1 MGLGADELAAI
12 DELLAAESA
21 SASSDHAG
29 ARADFRRRFPRLSLT
44 RCDVS
49 DMDAENPFR
58 VYPGMS
64 LFLVDASDHCWR
76 ITSDPSQATGIVLAR
91 HAKCL

>member
-12 DELLAAESA
+12 DELLAAETA
-21 SASSDHAG
+21 SASGGDVS
-29 ARADFRRRFPRLSLT
+29 ARADFRRCFPSLSLT

-49 DMDAENPFR
+49 DMDAETAFR

-64 LFLVDASDHCWR
+64 LVLVDASDHCWR

-91 HAKCL
+91 HAECL

>member
-1 MGLGADELAAI
+1 MGVGADELAAI

-49 DMDAENPFR
+49 DMDAETAFR